1 MIKDDVFYTK
11 TMAKVYADQGN
22 FEKAAEIYKY
32 LLKSEPDRQDLID
45 ALYEIE
51 KKRFAEDPEGF
62 IKLFSKWIDLLLK
75 YNSLQK
81 LKRLQSHINI
91 GR

>member
-1 MIKDDVFYTK
+1 M
-11 TMAKVYADQGN
+11 
-22 FEKAAEIYKY
+22 
-32 LLKSEPDRQDLID
+32 D

-51 KKRFAEDPEGF
+51 KKRFAEDPESF

-81 LKRLQSHINI
+81 LKKLQSHINS